1 MLEMFSFRKQGQSLR
16 ETLPDGAQK
25 LWGESCGRWKSIRIR
40 IIAELSL
47 SLPLTTAGVDEP
59 NYDQ

>member
-25 LWGESCGRWKSIRIR
+25 LWGESCGRWKSIRI
-40 IIAELSL
+40 IAELSL

-59 NYDQ
+59 NYDQW